1 MNCDLCDNAAVV
13 HEVILRNGVKQEL
26 HLCETHAKEQGYA
39 LPGQPP
45 LEKILQQ
52 FVMASEP
59 AAKTSAGSSGTPSSR
74 TLACEECGTS
84 LAEFRRTGTLGC
96 PACYAAFGRA
106 LDGII
111 QRAQNGGTHHA
122 GRTPRRQGGSVDRQV
137 AIGRLVR
144 DLEDAVAAEE
154 FERAATLRDRLRR
167 MESEVLEDDGDVAGP
182 RSEPSGEN
190 GDG

>member
-59 AAKTSAGSSGTPSSR
+59 TAKPAAGSAAGAGSLS
-74 TLACEECGTS
+74 CDECQTS
-84 LAEFRRTGTLGC
+84 LADFRRTGTLGC

-122 GRTPRRQGGSVDRQV
+122 GRTPRRQGGSVARQV

-144 DLEDAVAAEE
+144 DLEDAVASEE
-154 FERAATLRDRLRR
+154 FERAAELRDRLRR
-167 MESEVLEDDGDVAGP
+167 MESEVLEDDASGP
-182 RSEPSGEN
+182 RSKPAGGN